1 MRLEKDPFRM
11 DLRYAKLCMELD
23 CNTVFDA
30 SVYRQCPTCSSVE
43 FYPLESWLNR
53 DRSQKAPVAMRPS
66 APGDATDGSPSTP
79 RALWLARLRAA
90 RAESEARGV
99 GAPVRRRARPAQ
111 RRRAG

>member
-1 MRLEKDPFRM
+1 MKIEKDSFRM

-30 SVYRQCPTCSSVE
+30 SMYRHCPACSSAE

-53 DRSQKAPVAMRPS
+53 DRSPRTPVAVPAALS
-66 APGDATDGSPSTP
+66 DVTDGLPSTP

-90 RAESEARGV
+90 RGASESRGV
-99 GAPVRRRARPAQ
+99 GAPVRLRVRSALG
-111 RRRAG
+111 RRAG

>member
-1 MRLEKDPFRM
+1 MKLERDPFRM

-30 SVYRQCPTCSSVE
+30 STCRHCPTCGSIE

-53 DRSQKAPVAMRPS
+53 DRSQKAPGAETASLPS
-66 APGDATDGSPSTP
+66 S
-79 RALWLARLRAA
+79 RRVRWLWRLRGA
-90 RAESEARGV
+90 RVESEARAAA
-99 GAPVRRRARPAQ
+99 APVKLRARAAQ